1 MTEIVARACAAAQA
15 QQAARICTIH
25 LVCGAVSG
33 VVPDCLRF
41 CFDVCTAGTL
51 AEGATLAIETV
62 PAQWRCGACG
72 HVLTGAAET
81 MRCVCPACQAQQMV
95 LTAGRELCVRAIEV
109 E

>member
-15 QQAARICTIH
+15 QQAARICVIH
-25 LVCGAVSG
+25 VVCGEVSG

-62 PAQWRCGACG
+62 AAQWRCRACG
-72 HVLTGAAET
+72 YVLMGAAEAPQ
-81 MRCVCPACQAQQMV
+81 RGCPACQAQQME
-95 LTAGRELCVRAIEV
+95 LSAGRELCVRAIEI